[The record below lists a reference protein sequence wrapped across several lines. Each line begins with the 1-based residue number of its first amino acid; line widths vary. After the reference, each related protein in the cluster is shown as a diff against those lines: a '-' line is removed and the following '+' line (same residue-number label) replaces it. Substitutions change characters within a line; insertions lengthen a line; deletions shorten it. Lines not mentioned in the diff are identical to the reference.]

1 MLGDNMRAF
10 REGLGQNQSEFAAWL
25 NDRLSRKYDKQKV
38 SAWER
43 GAERIPQAVAT
54 LLVKDIAAA
63 HGMTGPA
70 YILTIANQKGGVG
83 KTTSAVNLA
92 SLLAKAGYKTLLI
105 DADPQANAS
114 VHLGISVKA
123 LEAEKKTLYYALRE
137 QRTIEDVLVRIEQS
151 GLYVAPS
158 SITLSEIE
166 VELASEMG
174 ADHVLK
180 GVIEG
185 VANTFDYI
193 IIDTPPNLGRLTVN
207 ALAAAHSV
215 LIPCQTETLAMLGIE
230 LLMRSVTKA
239 QRRINHGLRVL
250 GILPTM
256 YDKRL
261 NQDRETLEEM
271 HQAYGSVMRIFPPLP
286 SATLYPQS
294 VKGGRALLEAMPDA
308 PGADVYKAVYDAVV
322 SDRQKVLEARHV
334 A

>member
-10 REGLGQNQSEFAAWL
+10 REGLGLNQSEFAAWL
-25 NDRLSRKYDKQKV
+25 NERLQRKYDKQKI

-43 GAERIPQAVAT
+43 GAERIPQAVAA
-54 LLVKDIAAA
+54 LLVKDIAASTGA
-63 HGMTGPA
+63 GGPA
-70 YILTIANQKGGVG
+70 FIVTIANQKGGVG

-92 SLLAKAGYKTLLI
+92 SLLAKAGYRTLLV

-114 VHLGISVKA
+114 VHLGIPVKQ
-123 LEAEKKTLYYALRE
+123 LEAGKRTLYYALRDE
-137 QRTIEDVLVRIEQS
+137 CALGDVLVQIEHS
-151 GLYVAPS
+151 GLHVAPS
-158 SITLSEIE
+158 SITLSEME

-180 GVIEG
+180 GCLEG
-185 VANTFDYI
+185 VAKTFDFI
-193 IIDTPPNLGRLTVN
+193 VIDTPPNLGRLTVN

-261 NQDRETLEEM
+261 TQDRETLAEM
-271 HQAYGSVMRIFPPLP
+271 HQTYAGAMRIFPPLP

-308 PGADVYKAVYDAVV
+308 PGASVYQAVYDAAV
-322 SDRQKVLEARHV
+322 SERRKLLEAKHV

>member
-10 REGLGQNQSEFAAWL
+10 REGQGQNQSEFAAWL
-25 NDRLSRKYDKQKV
+25 NDRMNRKYDKQKI

-43 GAERIPQAVAT
+43 GAERIPQAVAA

-63 HGMTGPA
+63 GGDAGPA
-70 YILTIANQKGGVG
+70 YIVAVANQKGGVG

-92 SLLAKAGYKTLLI
+92 SLLAKAGYRTLVI

-114 VHLGISVKA
+114 VHLGIPVGQ
-123 LEAEKKTLYYALRE
+123 LEAARKTLYHALRE
-137 QRTIEDVLVRIEQS
+137 ERPIEDILVQVEHS
-151 GLYVAPS
+151 GLFVAPS
-158 SITLSEIE
+158 SITLSEVE

-174 ADHVLK
+174 ADHVLR

-185 VANTFDYI
+185 VARTFDFI

-215 LIPCQTETLAMLGIE
+215 LVPCQTETLALLGID

-239 QRRINHGLRVL
+239 QRRINHGLRLL

-256 YDKRL
+256 YDRRL

-271 HQAYGSVMRIFPPLP
+271 HKTFGGTARIFPPLP

-294 VKGGRALLEAMPDA
+294 VKGGRALLEAVPNA
-308 PGADVYKAVYDAVV
+308 PGAEVFQAVFDAVV
-322 SDRQKVLEARHV
+322 AERRKALESRHV

>member
-1 MLGDNMRAF
+1 MRAF
-10 REGLGQNQSEFAAWL
+10 RESLGQNQSEFAAWL
-25 NDRLSRKYDKQKV
+25 NDRLHRKYDKQKI

-43 GAERIPQAVAT
+43 GAERIPQAVAA

-63 HGMTGPA
+63 SGTAGPA
-70 YILTIANQKGGVG
+70 YIISGANQKGGVG

-92 SLLAKAGYKTLLI
+92 SMLAKAGYKTLLI
-105 DADPQANAS
+105 DGDPQANAS
-114 VHLGISVKA
+114 VHLGIPVRQ

-137 QRTIEDVLVRIEQS
+137 EREIEDILVQVEHS

-158 SITLSEIE
+158 SITLSELE

-185 VANTFDYI
+185 IAKTFDFI
-193 IIDTPPNLGRLTVN
+193 LIDTPPNLGRLTVN

-215 LIPCQTETLAMLGIE
+215 LIPCQTETLALLGID

-256 YDKRL
+256 YDRRL

-271 HQAYGSVMRIFPPLP
+271 HKTFGGAMRIFPPLP

-294 VKGGRALLEAMPDA
+294 VKGGRALLEAVPNA
-308 PGADVYKAVYDAVV
+308 PGADVFQAVYEAVV
-322 SDRQKVLEARHV
+322 AERGKLLEAKHV